1 MGASAE
7 TRPPVEMLVP
17 CGRTGLALANDTMS
31 EGPARGASGEA
42 VPAIC
47 DFPSGCPS
55 NGGHHPSGV
64 GMSNG
69 RHSSRR
75 PSLVKMT
82 ICLTSYPMEC
92 TNHARAEALGS
103 SLYTG
108 PGMTFIVKSR

>member
-1 MGASAE
+1 MGAE

-17 CGRTGLALANDTMS
+17 CGRTGLVLANDIMS
-31 EGPARGASGEA
+31 EGPGKGSKRGEA

-55 NGGHHPSGV
+55 NGVTTRPAWA
-64 GMSNG
+64 MSNG
-69 RHSSRR
+69 RHSSRM

-82 ICLTSYPMEC
+82 ICLTSCSMER

>member
-1 MGASAE
+1 M
-7 TRPPVEMLVP
+7 
-17 CGRTGLALANDTMS
+17 ALANDTMS
-31 EGPARGASGEA
+31 EGPGKGSKLEGRSGHLRLPLW
-42 VPAIC
+42 VSIQR
-47 DFPSGCPS
+47 
-55 NGGHHPSGV
+55 GHHPSGV

-82 ICLTSYPMEC
+82 ICLTSDPMEC

-108 PGMTFIVKSR
+108 PGISFIVKSR